1 MLTERMV
8 ELKHRLIEYATLVE
22 GMINKSIKGLLE
34 KDENL
39 LEDVIAR
46 EEPKANNYDREIDE
60 TCTAIIAQFEPL
72 AKDLRT
78 VVMILKMNKD
88 LERVADHAVN
98 ISESGLF
105 LITRPL
111 VKPLDDIRDMARTA
125 SLMLKD
131 SIDAFVHENVALAR
145 DVCDRDEI
153 VDRIEDKILEDMAN
167 FIREKRD
174 GIRRSLHLMRVA
186 NNLERVADISTNIC
200 EEVIYIVEG
209 KDIKHHKDDAAR
221 EVEPGPAI

>member
-1 MLTERMV
+1 MLAEKMA

-39 LEDVIAR
+39 LEDVIER

-60 TCTAIIAQFEPL
+60 TCTALIAQFEPL

-105 LITRPL
+105 LIVRPL

-131 SIDAFVHENVALAR
+131 SIDAFVHENAALAR

-153 VDRIEDKILEDMAN
+153 VDQIEDKILEDMAN

-209 KDIKHHKDDAAR
+209 KDIKHHKGDSPDSAT
-221 EVEPGPAI
+221 GI

>member
-1 MLTERMV
+1 MLTEKMA

-22 GMINKSIKGLLE
+22 GMINKSTKGLLE

-39 LEDVIAR
+39 LEDVIER

-60 TCTAIIAQFEPL
+60 TCTALIAQFEPM

-78 VVMILKMNKD
+78 VVTILKMNKD
-88 LERVADHAVN
+88 LERMADHAVN
-98 ISESGLF
+98 ISESSLF
-105 LITRPL
+105 LIARPL
-111 VKPLDDIRDMARTA
+111 VKPLDDVRSMAKTA
-125 SLMLKD
+125 AMMLKD

-145 DVCDRDEI
+145 DVCNRDDF
-153 VDRIEDKILEDMAN
+153 VDTIGEKILDDMAN

-174 GIRRSLHLMRVA
+174 GIRRSLHIMRIA
-186 NNLERVADISTNIC
+186 HNLERVADISTNIC

-209 KDIKHHKDDAAR
+209 KDIKHHKGDVTEA
-221 EVEPGPAI
+221 EHGPTI

>member
-1 MLTERMV
+1 MLTEKMG

-39 LEDVIAR
+39 LEDVIER

-60 TCTAIIAQFEPL
+60 TCTALIAQFEPM

-78 VVMILKMNKD
+78 VVTILKMNKD
-88 LERVADHAVN
+88 LERMADHAVN
-98 ISESGLF
+98 ISESSLF
-105 LITRPL
+105 LIARPL
-111 VKPLDDIRDMARTA
+111 VKPLDDIRDMAKTA

-131 SIDAFVHENVALAR
+131 SIDAFVHENAALAR

-153 VDRIEDKILEDMAN
+153 VDQIEDKILEDMAN

-174 GIRRSLHLMRVA
+174 GIRRSLHLMRIA

-209 KDIKHHKDDAAR
+209 KDIKHHKDEER
-221 EVEPGPAI
+221 EAEHGPAI

>member
-1 MLTERMV
+1 MLIEKMA

-39 LEDVIAR
+39 LEDVIER

-60 TCTAIIAQFEPL
+60 ACTALIAQFEPV

-88 LERVADHAVN
+88 LERMADHAVN

-105 LITRPL
+105 LIARPL
-111 VKPLDDIRDMARTA
+111 VKPLDDVRSMAKTT
-125 SLMLKD
+125 SMMLKD
-131 SIDAFVHENVALAR
+131 SIDAFVHENVILAR
-145 DVCDRDEI
+145 DVCDRDEV
-153 VDRIEDKILEDMAN
+153 VDTIGDKILDDMAN

-174 GIRRSLHLMRVA
+174 GVRRSLHVMRIA
-186 NNLERVADISTNIC
+186 HNLERVADISTNIC

-209 KDIKHHKDDAAR
+209 KDIKHHKDEER
-221 EVEPGPAI
+221 GTEYGPSL

>member
-1 MLTERMV
+1 MLKEKMA

-39 LEDVIAR
+39 LEDVIER

-60 TCTAIIAQFEPL
+60 TCTALIAQFEPV

-88 LERVADHAVN
+88 LERMADHAVN
-98 ISESGLF
+98 ISESSLF
-105 LITRPL
+105 LIARPL
-111 VKPLDDIRDMARTA
+111 VKPLDDVRSMAKTA

-131 SIDAFVHENVALAR
+131 SIDAFVHENVALAK

-153 VDRIEDKILEDMAN
+153 VDKMGDKILEDMAS
-167 FIREKRD
+167 FIKEKSD
-174 GIRRSLHLMRVA
+174 GVRRSLHVMRIA
-186 NNLERVADISTNIC
+186 HNLERVADISTNIC

-209 KDIKHHKDDAAR
+209 RDIKHHKAEER
-221 EVEPGPAI
+221 EAEHGPTI